1 MSIITHTDNDKRLHV
16 VFDDERTAPP
26 ENYTIWLGGMSGGI
40 TSQPWESPAS
50 TWQRVLNTVAGMR
63 LELMREA
70 LSGPQFYFAT
80 VFADVSPT
88 EQQRQAIT
96 KDRVSAKLYELADPR
111 RNKSADKRVK
121 ALAALAELYG
131 LHQPVSFT
139 VPTLEQIEAEIA
151 KRMTSPT

>member
-1 MSIITHTDNDKRLHV
+1 MIVTHTDNDKRLHV

-26 ENYTIWLGGMSGGI
+26 ENYTIQLVSMSRGVAA
-40 TSQPWESPAS
+40 QPWESPAA
-50 TWQRVLNTVAGMR
+50 TWQRVLDTVAGMR
-63 LELMREA
+63 ASLDAPL
-70 LSGPQFYFAT
+70 LYFAT

-96 KDRVSAKLYELADPR
+96 KDRVSERLYQLADPR
-111 RNKSADKRVK
+111 RNKNADTRVK

-139 VPTLEQIEAEIA
+139 LPTLEQIEAEIA
-151 KRMTSPT
+151 S